1 MPWADIIPHTT
12 HEESTMHQS
21 MRKLLPLAAAALLAF
36 STVAA
41 AKDVSLSGSFA
52 GENGA
57 TNQPAGDVKATLNTD
72 THQLTYTIDYSGLS
86 GPVTIAH
93 FHGPAKPGVAA
104 GVLKLIPGP
113 YKTGMSATATI
124 DAATQAAMLQG
135 MTYVNLHTKAH
146 PKGEARAQ
154 LAVSDSAGM

>member
-1 MPWADIIPHTT
+1 M
-12 HEESTMHQS
+12 QS
-21 MRKLLPLAAAALLAF
+21 SLRKLLPLGAAALLAF
-36 STVAA
+36 STVAS
-41 AKDVSLSGSFA
+41 AKSVTLGGSFA

-57 TNQPAGDVKATLNTD
+57 TNQPAGKVSATLDTD

-86 GPVTIAH
+86 GPVTVAH

-104 GVLKLIPGP
+104 GVLTPIPGP
-113 YKTGMSATATI
+113 YQTGMSKTVTI
-124 DAATQAAMLQG
+124 DAATQSAMLEG

-154 LAVSDSAGM
+154 LTVSDSAGM